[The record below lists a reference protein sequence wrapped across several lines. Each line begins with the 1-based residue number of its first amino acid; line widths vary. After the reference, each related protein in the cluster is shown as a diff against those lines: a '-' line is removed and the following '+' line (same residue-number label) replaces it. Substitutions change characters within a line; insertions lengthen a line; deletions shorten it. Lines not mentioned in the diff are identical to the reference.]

1 MLDKAGIREAPS
13 TRGDCVWRIS
23 KLIRRAKSLAEPAV
37 CCTLPRT
44 CSSQAPVLGDQ
55 SVAWESAPISG
66 GLSATGGRN
75 LPDPWSYR
83 QWVPPSLTRGTLG
96 HAEPFHSPTLP
107 VRLPSWSPVQ
117 SARSTVWRWRCRS
130 HPKPPPAQDPS
141 ATGSSARS
149 GKFPQRGTC
158 GTNSRS
164 GWVRQVFQT
173 RLPCRASLP
182 DDGAV
187 FEQSPSPARVS

>member
-1 MLDKAGIREAPS
+1 MDKAGIREAPS

-44 CSSQAPVLGDQ
+44 CSGQAPALGDQ

-83 QWVPPSLTRGTLG
+83 QRVPSSLTRGTLG
-96 HAEPFHSPTLP
+96 HAEPFHGPTLP
-107 VRLPSWSPVQ
+107 VRLLLWSPVTRGVHSLEMEMPIASKTIPCPRPECHRELSAFRQ
-117 SARSTVWRWRCRS
+117 VPPKGNLWYGHKVGLGEASFPNSARMPSISASRRS
-130 HPKPPPAQDPS
+130 
-141 ATGSSARS
+141 RI
-149 GKFPQRGTC
+149 
-158 GTNSRS
+158 
-164 GWVRQVFQT
+164 
-173 RLPCRASLP
+173 
-182 DDGAV
+182 
-187 FEQSPSPARVS
+187 

>member
-1 MLDKAGIREAPS
+1 MDKAGIREAPS

-44 CSSQAPVLGDQ
+44 CSGQALVLGHQ

-83 QWVPPSLTRGTLG
+83 PWVPPSLTRGTLG

-107 VRLPSWSPVQ
+107 VRLPSWSPGHQVH
-117 SARSTVWRWRCRS
+117 SLETEMPIASKTIPCPRPECHRELSV
-130 HPKPPPAQDPS
+130 
-141 ATGSSARS
+141 
-149 GKFPQRGTC
+149 F
-158 GTNSRS
+158 
-164 GWVRQVFQT
+164 RQVPPKGNLWYKHKVGLGEAGF
-173 RLPCRASLP
+173 PNSAP
-182 DDGAV
+182 V
-187 FEQSPSPARVS
+187 PSISAG